1 MLTTISNA
9 PTAAL
14 DRATTRNR
22 LLPLLCDADFALLQP
37 RLSPCALPLRKQ
49 LSSRGQVTAN
59 VVFVE
64 EGIASMVA
72 TTGSQCNIEV
82 GLIGQEG
89 VTGIALIMGAVQ
101 SPYDTFIQS
110 PGHGW
115 SLEKQDLERAM
126 ETSATFRRQMILYC
140 HTLMV
145 QMAHTA
151 LANGRYTIEQRLARW
166 LLMTR
171 DRSLEGPA
179 ALTHEFLA
187 TMLGVRR
194 PGVTAALNGLQKRGL
209 INTRRGAITILDR
222 TGLEDQ
228 TNGSYGTPEAEYDRL
243 FSHAPARSGGSGAVR
258 PLAAAVHGGLRR

>member
-1 MLTTISNA
+1 MSETTSVLHS
-9 PTAAL
+9 AL

-22 LLPLLCDADFALLQP
+22 LLAGLSDADFALLRP
-37 RLSPCALPLRKQ
+37 GLVRCALPLRKQ
-49 LSSRGQVTAN
+49 LQSRGRVMENAIFIEQ
-59 VVFVE
+59 
-64 EGIASMVA
+64 GIASVIA
-72 TTGSQCNIEV
+72 STGSQGNIEV

-89 VTGIALIMGAVQ
+89 VTGTALIMGAVL

-115 SLEKQDLERAM
+115 SLDRQNLHRAM
-126 ETSATFRRQMILYC
+126 ATSASFRDRLILYC

-171 DRSLEGPA
+171 DRSLDGPA

-194 PGVTAALNGLQKRGL
+194 PGVTTALNGLEQRGL
-209 INTRRGAITILDR
+209 IGTARGAITVLDR
-222 TGLEDQ
+222 IGLEEQ
-228 TNGSYGTPEAEYDRL
+228 TNGSYGAPEAEYDRV
-243 FSHAPARSGGSGAVR
+243 FPPAPHRSGGEGAMR
-258 PLAAAVHGGLRR
+258 ALAEAANGEVG